1 MQKDRSDQTKPELN
15 DLQFSII
22 ENISHELRAPL
33 AVVLGF
39 SEMLQNGDM
48 GSLEPQQRDAVVA
61 IVSHAQQ
68 LHTVVERI
76 GTLMEVRAQTEADT
90 APTALGD
97 LVTAVVE
104 TRRPAAA
111 QAGLELEARVEQGLP
126 LVAGNPLQLKQAA
139 DCLLDNA
146 LKFTTRGGRVE
157 VRAYSESGAVCLA
170 VTDTGIGMEAEE
182 LEHIFDPFYQVGGS
196 PTRRYGGLGLG
207 LTVAKAV
214 VDAHG
219 GELEVQS
226 RPGAGS
232 QFTVRLAPSAEQ
244 TYRPVESR
252 PRRRRILLVDDE
264 EFVTQSLQAGLEKL
278 QTFEVIA
285 ANSGEEALRLL
296 EEEPFDL
303 LIADY
308 KMPGVDGIM
317 LADQVRHLYPQ
328 TAVVMLT
335 AYGSDWLR
343 DQAESVAIRQVLD
356 KPVRL
361 AQIRRVAVEMLGE
374 GQEAD

>member
-1 MQKDRSDQTKPELN
+1 
-15 DLQFSII
+15 
-22 ENISHELRAPL
+22 
-33 AVVLGF
+33 
-39 SEMLQNGDM
+39 M

-68 LHTVVERI
+68 LHAVVERI
-76 GTLMEVRAQTEADT
+76 GTLMEVQVQTEADT

-126 LVAGNPLQLKQAA
+126 LVAGNPLQLKQAV

-146 LKFTTRGGRVE
+146 LKFTPRGGRVE
-157 VRAYSESGAVCLA
+157 VRAYSESGVVCLVVA
-170 VTDTGIGMEAEE
+170 DTGIGMEAEE
-182 LEHIFDPFYQVGGS
+182 LEHIFDPFYQVEGS

-214 VDAHG
+214 VEAHG
-219 GELEVQS
+219 GELDVQS

-232 QFTVRLAPSAEQ
+232 QFTVRLAPSADQ

-264 EFVTQSLQAGLEKL
+264 EFVTKSLQAGLEKL
-278 QTFEVIA
+278 QTFEVVA
-285 ANSGEEALRLL
+285 ANSGAEALRLL

-308 KMPGVDGIM
+308 KMPGVDGLM

-343 DQAESVAIRQVLD
+343 EQAESVAIRQVLD